1 MGCEISQPS
10 VCRKSEICLRSRLL
24 KYVFCH
30 GSPGAKNTYISASV
44 RFSGF
49 AAKPCAQLRCFG
61 GKAPLGDF
69 STGSKGLCFLS
80 SFGIFWKYHRTP
92 SCSRSI
98 FTPMRIRIT
107 PPVIS
112 APVLYFVPNM
122 PPIFTPPQEITK
134 VVAPIISTEQ
144 TVLSS

>member
-1 MGCEISQPS
+1 M
-10 VCRKSEICLRSRLL
+10 
-24 KYVFCH
+24 
-30 GSPGAKNTYISASV
+30 
-44 RFSGF
+44 
-49 AAKPCAQLRCFG
+49 
-61 GKAPLGDF
+61 
-69 STGSKGLCFLS
+69 
-80 SFGIFWKYHRTP
+80 
-92 SCSRSI
+92 
-98 FTPMRIRIT
+98 